1 MKTNTN
7 RTDRQGNYIGNGSCH
22 ADYTVI
28 DFSGYPQVS
37 SSVSLSET
45 TESVYVTYENKEN
58 GKTITARFSYH
69 VNNAVVFGDQ
79 LDGFVASKD
88 EILYRLGLKTRT
100 FVPDTF
106 LFINKKCVAKKDI
119 EAGLYEFAELTIKEM
134 YDLGKG
140 ADLSAYTGKIAKD
153 SNWLIEGNR
162 VEEEIKTSTNFLGQ
176 RVQLGRYIYS

>member
-1 MKTNTN
+1 MKTNLN
-7 RTDRQGNYIGNGSCH
+7 KTDRKGNQIGDGSCH
-22 ADYTVI
+22 VDYTII
-28 DFSGYPQVS
+28 DFSEYPQVS

-45 TESVYVTYENKEN
+45 TESVYVAYENKEN
-58 GKTITARFSYH
+58 GKTITARFSHH
-69 VNNAVVFGDQ
+69 VNNAVAFGDQ
-79 LDGFVASKD
+79 LNGFVASED

-106 LFINKKCVAKKDI
+106 LYIDKRKVAKKDI
-119 EAGLYEFAELTIKEM
+119 AAGLYEFAELTIREM

-162 VEEEIKTSTNFLGQ
+162 VEEEIKTSINFMGQ
-176 RVQLGRYIYS
+176 SVQLGRYIYS